1 MSKRTLCFNWS
12 SLAGARKKKRKLYFE
27 EDENHMFVCPVTS
40 CLHEAYKSKR
50 GLRKHVNNH
59 HEWYLYFDAQPE
71 VKREDAEPRIPAKRK
86 ASTHRQA
93 GFSVENGC
101 GAHFVEWLLTP
112 CGGGKN
118 SKDAIQVAKRAMK
131 YLMYCIGDCD
141 DGVVAP
147 EPYID
152 CCLGSP
158 TMLMK
163 FLNVI
168 VEQWG
173 LKAAGAISYLHAI
186 SDLLDYRKC
195 HGVSDSTL
203 RLFTVTEVYLRRS
216 KSTLYKKRNLEY
228 SRDLSLE
235 SLIAQQSWAT
245 LEEMDKV
252 IPYHTST
259 YQQIYESAGR
269 DSGKVITI
277 SELAFATRF
286 IITFL
291 LLRVKCTR
299 PMSLQYLT
307 MEMLDAAVDNDGF
320 VDQTKFKTKDQF
332 VFDTLKF
339 SKEALEVV
347 ESYRKRIR
355 PLCKPKCEFVIVT
368 TNGTQY
374 TAFCNALS
382 VLTFQ
387 AINKHITPTRY
398 RAIVETESLERLTKE
413 QQAIITKDQRHS
425 SFVARRCYQKK
436 LSRDVA
442 TDGAEAM
449 KKLVGEGRE
458 KHTSALA
465 DSLRGCEKGV
475 ADTEDTPT
483 SSSKPN
489 STPASKKKTVPDSRA
504 IASSSKTARNTP
516 GTPIVLVESITIPDS
531 DSPPS
536 KDPSTDVEANLRTI
550 SDLDVKKE
558 EMSSGKKFLTF
569 TTEEDDFLKAGLQ
582 KHAKSNKIWSD
593 ILHDAAYHFQEGR
606 TRDSLRVRATSL
618 GVQRKKKSM
627 KDHGKSSI

>member
-1 MSKRTLCFNWS
+1 MSKRTLCFDWS

-27 EDENHMFVCPVTS
+27 EDESNMFVCPVTS

-50 GLRKHVNNH
+50 GLRKHVNSH

-71 VKREDAEPRIPAKRK
+71 VKREDAQPRTPAKRK
-86 ASTHRQA
+86 ASTHRQP

-112 CGGGKN
+112 CGGGKT
-118 SKDAIQVAKRAMK
+118 SKDGIQVAKRAMK
-131 YLMYCIGDCD
+131 YLMYCIGDCE
-141 DGVVAP
+141 DGVTAP

-195 HGVSDSTL
+195 QGVSDSTL

-228 SRDLSLE
+228 ARDLSLE

-245 LEEMDKV
+245 LEEIDKV
-252 IPYHTST
+252 IPYHTSM
-259 YQQIYESAGR
+259 YERIYEKAGGNTAK
-269 DSGKVITI
+269 DITI

-299 PMSLQYLT
+299 PMSLQFLT
-307 MEMLDAAVDNDGF
+307 LEMLDAAVDNDGF

-347 ESYRKRIR
+347 DSYRKRLR
-355 PLCKPKCEFVIVT
+355 PLCKPKCDFVIVT

-387 AINKHITPTRY
+387 AIDKHITPTRY
-398 RAIVETESLERLTKE
+398 RAIVETESLERLNKE

-442 TDGAEAM
+442 TDGAKAM
-449 KKLVGEGRE
+449 KELVGEGRE

-465 DSLRGCEKGV
+465 DSLRRCENLVEV
-475 ADTEDTPT
+475 ANDIPT

-489 STPASKKKTVPDSRA
+489 SAPESRTSESSTETVPTTPA
-504 IASSSKTARNTP
+504 
-516 GTPIVLVESITIPDS
+516 TPIVVVESITIPDS
-531 DSPPS
+531 ERPPP
-536 KDPSTDVEANLRTI
+536 KDANVDAEANLTKI
-550 SDLDVKKE
+550 ADLNVKKE
-558 EMSSGKKFLTF
+558 EMSNGKKFLTF
-569 TTEEDDFLKAGLQ
+569 TSEEDGFLRAGVK
-582 KHAKSNKIWSD
+582 KHSKSNKIWAD
-593 ILHDAAYHFQEGR
+593 ILHDAEYRFQEGR

-618 GVQRKKKSM
+618 GIRKKKKNVKEKS
-627 KDHGKSSI
+627 KSST